1 MLRSY
6 LKLAWKVLLRR
17 KFFTFASLFGVAF
30 TLLVLTVAAALLDH
44 VFAPH
49 APETRMSRTL
59 GLYGLAETGPQSTR
73 TNFAGWPFIKKY
85 MQDLPGAEKVAIL
98 QLQHEVDSYPDIQH
112 GQKVSSYLKRT
123 DGAFWQVLDFEFVE
137 GQPYTEDDERQARR
151 VAVINET
158 TRQRFFGD
166 TQAVGRNIEV
176 DGQRFRVVG
185 VVKDV
190 PFLRVVPFADVW
202 VPISTVRSDGYKREY
217 VADFFAL
224 VLADPARLDDVR
236 REFAAR
242 IAAARPPDAHT
253 FTRFYG
259 GLETLFEF
267 ASRML
272 FSPRFEEAHTGTL
285 RGVLAGLALLFMLL
299 PAINLVNLNLSRIL
313 ERSGEIGV
321 RKAFGASSWTLV
333 GQFVVES
340 LVLALLGGAL
350 GFVLSGIVLALL
362 NRSGVIPYAQL
373 TLNLRVFLWGV
384 AFSAVFGLLSGV
396 YPAWRMSRLHP
407 VEALRGRTQ

>member
-1 MLRSY
+1 MLHSY

-30 TLLVLTVAAALLDH
+30 TLLVLTVAAALLDD

-49 APETRMSRTL
+49 PPETRMARTL
-59 GLYGLAETGPQSTR
+59 GLYGMGMTGPESSR
-73 TNFAGWPFIKKY
+73 TSFAGWPFVKRY
-85 MQDLPGAEKVAIL
+85 MRDLPGAEKVALL
-98 QLQHEVDSYPDIQH
+98 QLQHEVDSYPH
-112 GQKVSSYLKRT
+112 GQKLTSYLKRT
-123 DGAFWQVLDFEFVE
+123 DGAFWQVLDFHFLE
-137 GQPYTEDDERQARR
+137 GQPFTEDDERQARR

-158 TRQRFFGD
+158 TRSRFFSNGH
-166 TQAVGRNIEV
+166 AVGRTIEM

-185 VVKDV
+185 VVEDV

-202 VPISTVRSDGYKREY
+202 VPISTARSDSYKREY
-217 VADFFAL
+217 VGDFFAL
-224 VLADPARLDDVR
+224 VLADPARMDELR

-242 IAAARPPDAHT
+242 VAAARPPDPHT

-259 GLETLFEF
+259 GLESLFEF
-267 ASRML
+267 VSRL
-272 FSPRFEEAHTGTL
+272 IFAPHFEEAHTGSL
-285 RGVLAGLALLFMLL
+285 LGVLAGLALLFMLL

-313 ERSGEIGV
+313 ERTGEIGV

-340 LVLALLGGAL
+340 LVLSLLGGAL
-350 GFVLSGIVLALL
+350 GVLLSGIVLWAL
-362 NRSGVIPYAQL
+362 NGSGLIPYAQL
-373 TLNLRVFLWGV
+373 TLNPRVFLWGL
-384 AFSAVFGLLSGV
+384 AFSAAFGLLSGV

-407 VEALRGRTQ
+407 VEALRGRPQ

>member
-30 TLLVLTVAAALLDH
+30 TLLVLTVGAALLDH

-59 GLYGLAETGPQSTR
+59 GLYGLAETGPEATR
-73 TNFAGWPFIKKY
+73 TNLAGWPFVKKY
-85 MQDLPGAEKVAIL
+85 MRDLPGAEKVALL
-98 QLQHEVDSYPDIQH
+98 QLQHEVDSYPR
-112 GQKVSSYLKRT
+112 GQKISSYLKRT
-123 DGAFWQVLDFEFVE
+123 DGAFWQVLDFEFLE

-158 TRQRFFGD
+158 TRRRFFDDGKP
-166 TQAVGRNIEV
+166 AVGRSIEV
-176 DGQRFRVVG
+176 DGQSFRVVG

-202 VPISTVRSDGYKREY
+202 VPISTARSDGYKREY

-224 VLADPARLDDVR
+224 VLADPARMDDLR

-242 IAAARPPDAHT
+242 VAAARPPDTHT

-272 FSPRFEEAHTGTL
+272 FSPRFEEAHAGTL
-285 RGVLAGLALLFMLL
+285 RGVLVGLALLFMLL

-340 LVLALLGGAL
+340 LVLSLLGGAL
-350 GFVLSGIVLALL
+350 GFALSGVVLAML

-384 AFSAVFGLLSGV
+384 AFSAAFGLLSGV
-396 YPAWRMSRLHP
+396 YPAWRMSRLNP
-407 VEALRGRTQ
+407 VEALRGRTR

>member
-1 MLRSY
+1 MLESY

-30 TLLVLTVAAALLDH
+30 TLLVLTVTTALLDH

-49 APETRMSRTL
+49 PPETRMGRTL
-59 GLYGLAETGPQSTR
+59 GLYGLAMTGPESTR
-73 TNFAGWPFIKKY
+73 TNFAGWPFVKRY
-85 MQDLPGAEKVAIL
+85 MRDLPGAEKVALL
-98 QLQHEVDSYPDIQH
+98 QLQHEVDSYPG
-112 GQKVSSYLKRT
+112 GQKLTSYLKRT

-158 TRQRFFGD
+158 TRRRFFGD
-166 TQAVGRNIEV
+166 GPAVGRPVEV

-202 VPISTVRSDGYKREY
+202 VPIGTARSDGYKREY
-217 VADFFAL
+217 VGDFFAL
-224 VLADPARLDDVR
+224 VLAEPGRMDELR

-242 IAAARPPDAHT
+242 VAAARPPDGHE
-253 FTRFYG
+253 FTRFHG

-267 ASRML
+267 VSRLL
-272 FSPRFEEAHTGTL
+272 FAPRFEAAHPGAL
-285 RGVLAGLALLFMLL
+285 RGLLAGLAVLFMLL

-321 RKAFGASSWTLV
+321 RKAFGASSTTLV

-340 LVLALLGGAL
+340 LVLSLLGGAL
-350 GFVLSGIVLALL
+350 GFALSGVVLGAL
-362 NRSGVIPYAQL
+362 NASGVIPYAEL
-373 TLNLRVFLWGV
+373 TLNLRIFFWGV
-384 AFSAVFGLLSGV
+384 AFSAAFGLLSGA

>member
-1 MLRSY
+1 MLESY

-30 TLLVLTVAAALLDH
+30 TLLVLTVTTALLDH

-49 APETRMSRTL
+49 PPETRMGRTL
-59 GLYGLAETGPQSTR
+59 GLYGLAMTGPESTR
-73 TNFAGWPFIKKY
+73 TNFAGWPFVKRY
-85 MQDLPGAEKVAIL
+85 MRDLPGAEKVALL
-98 QLQHEVDSYPDIQH
+98 QLQHEVDSYPG
-112 GQKVSSYLKRT
+112 GQKLTSYLKRT

-158 TRQRFFGD
+158 TRRRFFGD
-166 TQAVGRNIEV
+166 GPAVGRPVEV

-202 VPISTVRSDGYKREY
+202 VPIGTARSDGYKREY
-217 VADFFAL
+217 VGDFFAL
-224 VLADPARLDDVR
+224 VLAEPGRMDELR

-242 IAAARPPDAHT
+242 VAAARPPDGHD
-253 FTRFYG
+253 FTRFHG

-267 ASRML
+267 VSRLL
-272 FSPRFEEAHTGTL
+272 FAPRFEAAHPGAL
-285 RGVLAGLALLFMLL
+285 RGLLAGLAVLFMLL

-321 RKAFGASSWTLV
+321 RKAFGASSTTLV

-340 LVLALLGGAL
+340 LVLSLLGGAL
-350 GFVLSGIVLALL
+350 GFALSGVVLGAL
-362 NRSGVIPYAQL
+362 NASGVIPYAEL
-373 TLNLRVFLWGV
+373 TLNLRIFFWGV
-384 AFSAVFGLLSGV
+384 AFSAAFGLLSGA

>member
-30 TLLVLTVAAALLDH
+30 TLLVLTVATALLDH

-59 GLYGLAETGPQSTR
+59 GLYGLAETGPTSTR
-73 TNFAGWPFIKKY
+73 TYFAGWPFVKRY
-85 MQDLPGAEKVAIL
+85 MQDLPGAEKVALL
-98 QLQHEVDSYPDIQH
+98 QIQHEVDSYPR
-112 GQKVSSYLKRT
+112 GRKVASYLKRT
-123 DGAFWQVLDFEFVE
+123 DGAFWQVLDFEFLE
-137 GQPYTEDDERQARR
+137 GQPYTEDDERQARP

-158 TRQRFFGD
+158 TRARFFGEG
-166 TQAVGRNIEV
+166 TVAVGRTIEV

-202 VPISTVRSDGYKREY
+202 VPISTARSDAYKREF
-217 VADFFAL
+217 VGDFFAL
-224 VLADPARLDDVR
+224 VLADPARHGELR

-242 IAAARPPDAHT
+242 VAAARPPDPRT

-259 GLETLFEF
+259 GLESLFEF
-267 ASRML
+267 ASRSL
-272 FSPRFEEAHTGTL
+272 FSPRLETAHPGRL
-285 RGVLAGLALLFMLL
+285 QGLLAGLALLFMLL

-313 ERSGEIGV
+313 ERTGEIGV

-340 LVLALLGGAL
+340 LMLSLVGGAL
-350 GFVLSGIVLALL
+350 GFVLSGVVLRLL
-362 NRSGVIPYAQL
+362 NATGVIPYAHL
-373 TLNLRVFLWGV
+373 TLNLRIFLWGV
-384 AFSAVFGLLSGV
+384 VFSAAFGLLSGA

-407 VEALRGRTQ
+407 VEALRGRTR

>member
-1 MLRSY
+1 MLESY

-30 TLLVLTVAAALLDH
+30 TLLVLTVTTALLDH

-49 APETRMSRTL
+49 PPETRMGRTL
-59 GLYGLAETGPQSTR
+59 GLYGLAMTGPESTR
-73 TNFAGWPFIKKY
+73 TNFAGWPFVKRY
-85 MQDLPGAEKVAIL
+85 MRDLPGAEKVALL
-98 QLQHEVDSYPDIQH
+98 QLQHEVDSYPG
-112 GQKVSSYLKRT
+112 GQKLTSYLKRT

-158 TRQRFFGD
+158 TRRRFFGD
-166 TQAVGRNIEV
+166 GPAVGRPVEV

-202 VPISTVRSDGYKREY
+202 VPIGTARSDGYKREY
-217 VADFFAL
+217 VGDFFAL
-224 VLADPARLDDVR
+224 VLAEPGRMEELR

-242 IAAARPPDAHT
+242 VAAARPPDGHD
-253 FTRFYG
+253 FTRFHG

-267 ASRML
+267 VSRLL
-272 FSPRFEEAHTGTL
+272 FAPRFEAAHPGAL
-285 RGVLAGLALLFMLL
+285 RGLLAGLAVLFMLL

-321 RKAFGASSWTLV
+321 RKAFGASSTTLV

-340 LVLALLGGAL
+340 LVLSLLGGAL
-350 GFVLSGIVLALL
+350 GFALSGVVLGAL
-362 NRSGVIPYAQL
+362 NASGVIPYAEL
-373 TLNLRVFLWGV
+373 TLNLRIFFWGV
-384 AFSAVFGLLSGV
+384 AFSAAFGLLSGA